1 MDQPDDWR
9 WPSSWW
15 WWVALHRTNL
25 QKKEKEKKKELTLL
39 RVPEN
44 KPRKIF
50 KKYTHSQP
58 TTENQRY

>member
-1 MDQPDDWR
+1 MIGVGLCGGGGRRITEPIY
-9 WPSSWW
+9 
-15 WWVALHRTNL
+15 N
-25 QKKEKEKKKELTLL
+25 KKKKKLELTQHHI
-39 RVPEN
+39 RWVPEN